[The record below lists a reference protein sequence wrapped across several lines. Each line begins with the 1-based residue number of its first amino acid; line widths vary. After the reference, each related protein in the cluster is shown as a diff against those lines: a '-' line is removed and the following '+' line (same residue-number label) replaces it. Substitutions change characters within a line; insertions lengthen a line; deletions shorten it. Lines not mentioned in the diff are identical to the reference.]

1 MKLPYTATCDVDV
14 ADELRVDAGIDG
26 EVAVYALHNGSIAG
40 SVFITRKKARKLARA
55 LFKAADEA
63 EANEW

>member
-1 MKLPYTATCDVDV
+1 MKLPYAVTCDLDV

-26 EVAVYALHNGSIAG
+26 EVAVYLRHDGSIAG
-40 SVFITRKKARKLARA
+40 SVIITQKKARKLARA